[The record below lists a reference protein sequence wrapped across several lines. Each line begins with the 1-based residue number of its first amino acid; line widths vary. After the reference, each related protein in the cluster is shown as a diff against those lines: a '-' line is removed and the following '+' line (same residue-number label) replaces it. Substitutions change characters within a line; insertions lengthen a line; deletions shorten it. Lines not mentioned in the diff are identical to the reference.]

1 MIDRAEPN
9 AAFIRAH
16 TRLLPVP
23 HVPELSLY
31 VADDATALWQKT
43 EDELLLINLPPPYWA
58 FAWAG
63 GQALARYVIDHAEI
77 VRGKTVLDFG
87 AGSGLAGIAAAKAGA
102 ARVDAADIDEFA
114 HAAILINAE
123 VNGVTITICAEDQIG
138 RDGGWDVVLA
148 GDVCYERPM
157 AEKVTRWLG
166 QLAQRGAQV
175 FVGDPGRAYLPQANL
190 TQLAEYRVPTTRA
203 LEDQEIRRT
212 SVFSMHADE
221 SARFTK

>member
-1 MIDRAEPN
+1 MTDRAEPN

-23 HVPELSLY
+23 HVPELSLH
-31 VADDATALWQKT
+31 VADDATALWEKT
-43 EDELLLINLPPPYWA
+43 EEELLQIQLPPPYWA

-63 GQALARYVIDHAEI
+63 GQALARYVLDHAAS
-77 VRGKTVLDFG
+77 VRGKHVLDFG
-87 AGSGLAGIAAAKAGA
+87 AGSGLAGIAAAKIGA
-102 ARVDAADIDEFA
+102 ARVEAADIDAFA
-114 HAAILINAE
+114 HAAILLNAQE
-123 VNGVTITICAEDQIG
+123 NNVVIHICADDQIG

-157 AEKVTRWLG
+157 AEKVTRWLAK
-166 QLAQRGAQV
+166 LARRGALIL
-175 FVGDPGRAYLPQANL
+175 VGDPGRAYLPRARL

-203 LEDQEIRRT
+203 LEDQEIRKT
-212 SVFSMHADE
+212 SVFSLHAED

>member
-1 MIDRAEPN
+1 MTDRAEPN

-23 HVPELSLY
+23 HVPELSLH
-31 VADDATALWQKT
+31 VADDATALWQLT
-43 EDELLLINLPPPYWA
+43 EDELAQIELPPPYWA

-63 GQALARYVIDHAEI
+63 GQALARYVFDNADI
-77 VRGKTVLDFG
+77 VRGKHVLDFG

-102 ARVDAADIDEFA
+102 RRVEAADIDEFA
-114 HAAILINAE
+114 HAAILLNATDNNVIIE
-123 VNGVTITICAEDQIG
+123 ICLDDQIG

-157 AEKVTRWLG
+157 AEKVTEWLG
-166 QLAQRGAQV
+166 GLALRGAKV
-175 FVGDPGRAYLPQANL
+175 FVGDPGRAYLPRANL
-190 TQLAEYRVPTTRA
+190 VQLAEYRVPTTRA

-212 SVFSMHADE
+212 SVFSLQADE

>member
-1 MIDRAEPN
+1 MTDRAEPN

-23 HVPELSLY
+23 HVPELSLW

-43 EDELLLINLPPPYWA
+43 EDELARIELPPPYWA

-63 GQALARYVIDHAEI
+63 GQALARYVIDHAES
-77 VRGKTVLDFG
+77 VRGKHVLDFG

-102 ARVDAADIDEFA
+102 ARVEAADIDAFA
-114 HAAILINAE
+114 NAMILINAAE
-123 VNGVTITICAEDQIG
+123 NGVTIEICAEDQIG

-157 AEKVTRWLG
+157 AEKVTDWLG
-166 QLAQRGAQV
+166 QLALRGAQI
-175 FVGDPGRAYLPQANL
+175 FVGDPGRAYLPRANL
-190 TQLAEYRVPTTRA
+190 VQLAEYRVPTTRA

-212 SVFSMHADE
+212 SVFSLQADE